1 MGRVHKLLKEGVIV
15 MEDKYLMEQAVI
27 YFKEEIRQ
35 IDIILGG
42 IHKKD
47 YVKYLNNKRDY
58 YELSLELIED
68 LL

>member
-1 MGRVHKLLKEGVIV
+1 